1 MGESNAGS
9 LMRAP
14 IWDIALYSALLTLLG
29 FFAAVQSVVT
39 HVLAGEPANWGA
51 RLGTELLNWYTCG
64 MFTPVY
70 IWLMR
75 RFPLRGPQLG
85 LRIVLY
91 LAILLLS
98 VPVKYLIWVPLQN
111 AMFHTGWTFTRSV
124 VPNVFAVFMGQL
136 YFIVF
141 LYAVEYYRRARERA
155 LHAAQ
160 LETELSKSQLGIL
173 RSQMHPH
180 FLFNTLHSISVL
192 MHRDV
197 DGADEMLSRLGDML
211 RASFA
216 SDSEQEIPLR
226 KELELVDLYLN
237 IMRVRFRDRL
247 HAQVQISENVLDVR
261 VPSFLLQP
269 IVENA
274 VRHGIEG
281 SSDAINIHVTGNAEG
296 KSLCLRVIDDGRGPP
311 RHGEIRAGIGLGNTR
326 RRMEQLYGSAG
337 QLDILAREGG
347 GTEVIIRIPRKAPRS
362 AIVSSGRDESLTSL
376 A

>member
-1 MGESNAGS
+1 
-9 LMRAP
+9 MRAP
-14 IWDIALYSALLTLLG
+14 IWDIALYSALFTLLG

-247 HAQVQISENVLDVR
+247 HTQVQISENVLDVR

-296 KSLCLRVIDDGRGPP
+296 KSLCLRIIDDGRGPP

-362 AIVSSGRDESLTSL
+362 ATVSSGRDESLTSL

>member
-9 LMRAP
+9 LMRPP
-14 IWDIALYSALLTLLG
+14 IWDIALYSALFTLLG

-39 HVLAGEPANWGA
+39 HVLAGEPAIWSA

-64 MFTPVY
+64 IFTPVY

-75 RFPLRGPQLG
+75 RFPVGGPQLG
-85 LRIVLY
+85 LRIALY
-91 LAILLLS
+91 LAILLLT

-111 AMFHTGWTFTRSV
+111 TMFHTGWTFTRSV

-155 LHAAQ
+155 LRAAQ

-226 KELELVDLYLN
+226 KELELGHHSPRRSFGRSHISSPIL
-237 IMRVRFRDRL
+237 RL
-247 HAQVQISENVLDVR
+247 
-261 VPSFLLQP
+261 
-269 IVENA
+269 
-274 VRHGIEG
+274 
-281 SSDAINIHVTGNAEG
+281 
-296 KSLCLRVIDDGRGPP
+296 
-311 RHGEIRAGIGLGNTR
+311 
-326 RRMEQLYGSAG
+326 
-337 QLDILAREGG
+337 
-347 GTEVIIRIPRKAPRS
+347 RKNP
-362 AIVSSGRDESLTSL
+362 GRDIVHNFRGYVARPRPVVGCVL
-376 A
+376 ALLLRGTAQEQME